1 MRRIAVE
8 LSRWRVVQVV
18 YREPPDCP
26 YEVRWYLANG
36 IGLNFDDDDVRRI
49 NGACLHDLLERRR
62 AWCMALEA
70 KNRRRA

>member
-8 LSRWRVVQVV
+8 LNGWRVVQVF
-18 YREPPDCP
+18 YCEPPGCP
-26 YEVRWYLANG
+26 YEVRWYLATG

-62 AWCMALEA
+62 AWCSALE
-70 KNRRRA
+70 NRRRA